1 MSNAALSNSNASLDD
16 HVEDEIAS
24 CLSLEKPN
32 SFFLFAGAGSGKTR
46 SLVTGLA
53 HLKRNYGTKLR
64 LRGQRIAV
72 ITYTNAAVD
81 EIVRRIEFDSLFH
94 VSTIHS
100 FAWQLIS
107 GFDRDI
113 REWVRKSLATEITE
127 LTELEA
133 KGRAGTKASIA
144 RLAQIESKRE
154 RLAALNQIKSFTYN
168 PNGDNHETNSLSHS
182 EVISISSSFLDT
194 KPLMQKILVQQY
206 PFLLVDEGQ
215 DTNRKFIDA
224 LMTIE
229 ASYRDRFCLGFFGD
243 TMQRIYNE
251 GKEKFEGELPVEW
264 KKPVKRLNFRCPKR
278 IVRLLNRIRKD
289 ADGQQQEAITTNIE
303 GYVRLFVFAVASD
316 NKASIEEAV
325 RDRMAKVADDDE
337 WRNRDHC
344 KILTLEHHMAAKRMA
359 FQGVFDPLYAVDEFR
374 TGLLDGTLPALRLF
388 VKEVLPLVDAEQRK
402 DKFAAAKV
410 VREMSPLL
418 SESVLRKLPHQAEQ
432 LRMASNAVRELM
444 SLWKKDEPS
453 CGEVLRCIVQ
463 TGLFAIP
470 ESLQTIVAIDDA
482 KPESNFHEDGDGT
495 NALPGR
501 VKALESFLQASFSEI
516 ASYAQYLS
524 EAAPFDTHQGVKG
537 REFDRVMVL
546 MDDAEARG
554 FMFNYEK
561 LFGVEAQSASDE
573 KNIREGKETS
583 LDRTRRLFYVT
594 CSRAR
599 KSLAIVAYSSNPE
612 IIRRNMIANGWF
624 EKDEIIVALA
634 LP

>member
-1 MSNAALSNSNASLDD
+1 MNTAAQSNSNASLDD
-16 HVEDEIAS
+16 HVEDEISS
-24 CLSLEKPN
+24 CLNLERPN

-46 SLVTGLA
+46 SLVAALSY
-53 HLKRNYGTKLR
+53 LKKNYGTKLK

-81 EIVRRIEFDSLFH
+81 EIIQRIEFNPLFH

-113 REWVRKSLATEITE
+113 REWLRGNLAAEIAD
-127 LTELEA
+127 LTEQEA

-144 RLAQIESKRE
+144 RLAQMESKRE
-154 RLAALNQIKSFTYN
+154 RLGILNQIRVFIYN
-168 PNGDNHETNSLSHS
+168 PNGDNRETNSLSHS
-182 EVISISSSFLDT
+182 EVISISSDFLAT

-206 PFLLVDEGQ
+206 PFLLIDEGQ
-215 DTNRKFIDA
+215 DTNRKLIDA

-229 ASYRDRFCLGFFGD
+229 AAHRERFCLGFFGD

-251 GKEKFEGELPVEW
+251 GKEKFEGDLPPEW
-264 KKPVKRLNFRCPKR
+264 KKPTKRLNFRCPKR
-278 IVRLLNRIRKD
+278 IVRLLNRIRQD
-289 ADGQQQEAITTNIE
+289 VDGQEQEAITTNVE
-303 GYVRLFVFAVASD
+303 GYVRLYVFAANTTS
-316 NKASIEEAV
+316 KPSMEQAV
-325 RDRMAKVADDDE
+325 RENMAKVTSDE
-337 WRNRDHC
+337 EWEKREHC

-359 FQGVFDPLYAVDEFR
+359 FQAVFDPLYAVDEFR
-374 TGLLDGTLPALRLF
+374 TGLLDGTLPALRFF
-388 VKEVLPLVDAEQRK
+388 VKEVLPLVSAEHRK

-410 VREMSPLL
+410 VREVSPLL
-418 SESVLRKLPHQAEQ
+418 SEGILRKASQQADQ
-432 LRMASNAVRELM
+432 LRAANNAVQELM
-444 SLWKKDEPS
+444 MQWQNGEPS
-453 CGEVLRCIVQ
+453 CRDILHSVAT

-470 ESLQTIVAIDDA
+470 ESLRPLVAMGNA
-482 KPESNFHEDGDGT
+482 EPGTGPHEDD
-495 NALPGR
+495 NRANQLPER
-501 VKALESFLQASFSEI
+501 VTALENFLRAPFSEI
-516 ASYAQYLS
+516 ASYAEYLS

-546 MDDAEARG
+546 MDDSEARG

-561 LFGVEAQSASDE
+561 LFGAQAQSASDE
-573 KNIREGKETS
+573 KNVREGKETS

-612 IIRRNMIANGWF
+612 LVRRNMIENGWF
-624 EKDEIIVALA
+624 ETDEIILS
-634 LP
+634 L